1 MELARKQAK
10 GILNV
15 KGCED
20 KVIFPLISSLI
31 QKAIDEKLIEQRDK
45 LYIQNQLIELFHLKQ
60 FPAKETRLIDDTIPN
75 LLEKIIDYAVE
86 EEIIENIFDEKEI
99 LSANIMNHFIP
110 LPSEVERSFYE
121 KYEQSPADATNYF
134 YSLSN
139 LSNYIQQN
147 RINKNISFKTKTE
160 YGPLDITINL
170 SKPEKDPEE
179 IKRELEKKQENI
191 DYPRCPLCIENEG
204 YVGRIGYAARSNHRM
219 ISVPIEG
226 ETWYFQYSP
235 YVYYNEHS
243 ILLCEEHQPMV
254 INSDT
259 FKRLFAFVE
268 QFPHYFIGSNAD
280 LPIVGGSILSH
291 DHYQAGHYSFA
302 MEKAEKLFT
311 FSMDKFPKI
320 KASVLKWPLSV
331 IRLESTDKNELTKAA
346 DDILQKWMTY
356 SDRSVNIV
364 AYTDEERHN
373 TITPIVRKSK
383 NNFQIDLVLRNNRTT
398 ETYPSGIF
406 HPHEDVQHIKK
417 ENIGLI
423 EVMGLS
429 VLPARLKDEL
439 EEIKQFL
446 QGKIDKVAQY
456 HEPWAKALQTK
467 YPKVSTNEEA
477 QKIIE
482 HELGKKFERIL
493 EDAGVFKQT
502 EEGIEAFKQFIKHL
516 NK

>member
-1 MELARKQAK
+1 M
-10 GILNV
+10 IYT
-15 KGCED
+15 
-20 KVIFPLISSLI
+20 LIESLINKAVEKELI
-31 QKAIDEKLIEQRDK
+31 QKRDSIYARNQLMNIFQLDDFPEKRPETIDDSIPNIIEKLVDYAAK
-45 LYIQNQLIELFHLKQ
+45 KDLIENVFDS
-60 FPAKETRLIDDTIPN
+60 KEMLAANMMNVFMPRPSDV
-75 LLEKIIDYAVE
+75 EKT
-86 EEIIENIFDEKEI
+86 
-99 LSANIMNHFIP
+99 
-110 LPSEVERSFYE
+110 FYD
-121 KYEQSPADATNYF
+121 KYKQSPKAATEFF
-134 YSLSN
+134 YQLSK
-139 LSNYIQQN
+139 LSNYIQRN
-147 RINKNISFKTKTE
+147 RINKNISFTTE
-160 YGPLDITINL
+160 SKYGELDITINL

-179 IKRELEKKQENI
+179 IKRELQLKKENV
-191 DYPRCPLCIENEG
+191 DYPKCPLCVENEG

-243 ILLCEEHQPMV
+243 ILLCEEHRPMV

-423 EVMGLS
+423 EVMGLA

>member
-1 MELARKQAK
+1 
-10 GILNV
+10 
-15 KGCED
+15 
-20 KVIFPLISSLI
+20 LIYTLIESLINKAVEKELI
-31 QKAIDEKLIEQRDK
+31 QKRDSIYARNQLMNIFQLDDFPEKRPETIDDSIPNIIEKLVDYAAK
-45 LYIQNQLIELFHLKQ
+45 KDLIENVFDS
-60 FPAKETRLIDDTIPN
+60 KEMLAANMMNVFMPRPSDV
-75 LLEKIIDYAVE
+75 EKT
-86 EEIIENIFDEKEI
+86 
-99 LSANIMNHFIP
+99 
-110 LPSEVERSFYE
+110 FYD
-121 KYEQSPADATNYF
+121 KYKQSPKAATEFF
-134 YSLSN
+134 YQLSK
-139 LSNYIQQN
+139 LSNYIQRN
-147 RINKNISFKTKTE
+147 RINKNISFIAESK
-160 YGPLDITINL
+160 YGELDITINL

-179 IKRELEKKQENI
+179 IKRELQLKKENV
-191 DYPRCPLCIENEG
+191 DYPKCPLCVENEG

-243 ILLCEEHQPMV
+243 ILLCEEHRPMV

-423 EVMGLS
+423 EVMGLA